1 MLAPSSTASSTAD
14 TVTVCAVCQVSAV
27 NVRLDGD
34 TSSPAPAVGVT
45 VTVPVGSVFSFTV
58 YVALF
63 VVPDAS
69 VTVLRLGAD
78 TVAPAVSSSVIV
90 KLNDPI
96 VTDP

>member
-1 MLAPSSTASSTAD
+1 M
-14 TVTVCAVCQVSAV
+14 

-45 VTVPVGSVFSFTV
+45 VTVVGSVFSFTV